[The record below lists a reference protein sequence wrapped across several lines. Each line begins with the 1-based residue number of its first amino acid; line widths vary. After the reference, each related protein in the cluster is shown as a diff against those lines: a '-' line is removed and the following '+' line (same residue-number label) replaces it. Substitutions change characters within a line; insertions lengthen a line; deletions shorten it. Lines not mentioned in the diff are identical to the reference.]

1 MRTPETGKRLQ
12 FLSIL
17 FASMTVVIQIWKK
30 ICFINVEDW
39 RIKKIGFSS
48 LLYLH
53 WWKFYFK
60 NIFENKLFEKCPCLE
75 LFWSHFPAF
84 GLNTKR
90 YFVSLRIQSKCGKM
104 RTRITPNTH
113 TFYAVVDGPWEP
125 QGWKS
130 TFQMPILFAL
140 IKINT
145 QNDILG

>member
-1 MRTPETGKRLQ
+1 MRTSETGKRLW

-17 FASMTVVIQIWKK
+17 IASMRVVIQIWKN
-30 ICFINVEDW
+30 ICVINVEDW
-39 RIKKIGFSS
+39 RIKKNGFSS

-60 NIFENKLFEKCPCLE
+60 NIFENKLFEKCPCSE
-75 LFWSHFPAF
+75 LFWSA
-84 GLNTKR
+84 
-90 YFVSLRIQSKCGKM
+90 VSRIWTEYEEILCISRTQSKCGKM

-130 TFQMPILFAL
+130 TFQVPILFA
-140 IKINT
+140 
-145 QNDILG
+145 